1 MRRTPGAIDSPAGDQ
16 VVILD
21 ASGTELFTLNEVGTV
36 LWNTLGDGTDG
47 ASEDEVVRAAV
58 AKIQATFD
66 GASPGQIEADVREFL
81 TELRAAGLVTD

>member
-36 LWNTLGDGTDG
+36 LWNTLGDDSNGS
-47 ASEDEVVRAAV
+47 SEEEIVRAAV
-58 AKIQATFD
+58 AKIRAEFD
-66 GASPGQIEADVREFL
+66 GASPEQIEADVREFL
-81 TELRAAGLVTD
+81 AELRAAGLVTD